1 VSEQGGSSGS
11 SWTGERLALRANGL
25 VAEQVLEIQR
35 ARIVGAMVE
44 VVLELGVGE
53 VSVAQVVQRAG
64 VSRRTFYEIFTDRED
79 CFLAALDDA
88 VERIAAV
95 VVPAYEGDGS
105 ARGTQATQR
114 AHTRGARGGWRE
126 RIRAAITEL
135 LGLFEEDPGLGRFA
149 VVESLAAGPRAL
161 ALRNRVLDRLIA
173 AVDEGRT
180 QGGAGSE
187 PSALTAEGVVG
198 AVGSILYARLA
209 TPNGGGAGAV
219 PVAGDSRAGKN
230 DRALSVEGGALKG
243 TSTLVELTSP
253 LMGMIVLPYLG
264 KAAAAKELARPV
276 PAARAS
282 VQRSGGG
289 YPFREL
295 GMRLTYRTLRV
306 LDAVACNPGASNRL
320 VGDAAGVGDQGQIS
334 KLLARLARLGLIE
347 NTPGASGQGLSNAW
361 ALSEEGERVARS
373 IRMNT
378 KERKRGEL

>member
-1 VSEQGGSSGS
+1 VSRASGSPGS

-64 VSRRTFYEIFTDRED
+64 VSRRTFYEIFSDRED

-95 VVPAYEGDGS
+95 VVPAYERKGSS
-105 ARGTQATQR
+105 ARGAGATQR
-114 AHTRGARGGWRE
+114 AHGWRE
-126 RIRAAITEL
+126 RIRAALTEL

-180 QGGAGSE
+180 QAGTGSE

-209 TPNGGGAGAV
+209 TPDGGGAGAV

-230 DRALSVEGGALKG
+230 DRALSVAGG
-243 TSTLVELTSP
+243 TLVELTGP

-276 PAARAS
+276 PAPRPS
-282 VQRSGGG
+282 VERNGAGAG

-320 VGDAAGVGDQGQIS
+320 VGDTAGVGDQGQIS

-347 NTPGASGQGLSNAW
+347 NTPGASGKGLSNAW
-361 ALSEEGERVARS
+361 ALSEQGERVAQS

-378 KERKRGEL
+378 QERKRGEL

>member
-1 VSEQGGSSGS
+1 VSRASGSPGS

-64 VSRRTFYEIFTDRED
+64 VSRRTFYEIFSDRED

-95 VVPAYEGDGS
+95 VVPAYERKGSS
-105 ARGTQATQR
+105 ARGAGATQR
-114 AHTRGARGGWRE
+114 AHGWRE
-126 RIRAAITEL
+126 RIRAALIEL
-135 LGLFEEDPGLGRFA
+135 LGLFEEEPGLGRFA
-149 VVESLAAGPRAL
+149 VVESLAAGSRAL
-161 ALRNRVLDRLIA
+161 ELRNRVLDRLIA

-180 QGGAGSE
+180 LAGAGSE
-187 PSALTAEGVVG
+187 SSALTAEGVVG

-209 TPNGGGAGAV
+209 TPDGGGAGAV

-230 DRALSVEGGALKG
+230 DRALSVAGRTLKG
-243 TSTLVELTSP
+243 TGSLLELTSP

-264 KAAAAKELARPV
+264 KAVAAKELARPV
-276 PAARAS
+276 PPARAS

-306 LDAVACNPGASNRL
+306 LDAVARNPGASNRL
-320 VGDAAGVGDQGQIS
+320 VGDTAGIADQGQIS